1 MPAVSG
7 AGEPTS
13 RRFRTSNSRPRICQN
28 RGSALPSETNAMHI
42 EPLEKLP
49 RSVREFLS
57 HYAMIVLSILT
68 ALALEQAVLG
78 IEHHHQGER
87 ARHEIEQEILTN
99 RHEVEQSLAVTRDYI
114 KAWEGM
120 LARTVAEVNAGQSTN
135 ESLLAT
141 ITEAKR
147 QFGDATPPLRS
158 AAWDAAL
165 ADHAV
170 DYIDHDEL
178 RRFSDLYAF
187 QHFFAQ
193 ALWDTVRESAAR
205 NLSDLSLPTYLGKAD
220 PVATITLLNARTR
233 ALHIMES
240 QLAQIDAAMKI
251 AMPGEVTHPGASTP
265 AGASA
270 SHAAWPASH

>member
-1 MPAVSG
+1 
-7 AGEPTS
+7 
-13 RRFRTSNSRPRICQN
+13 
-28 RGSALPSETNAMHI
+28 MHV

-87 ARHEIEQEILTN
+87 ARQEIEQEIIAN
-99 RHEVEQSLAVTRDYI
+99 HHMVEESLAVTRAYVKVWDGLL
-114 KAWEGM
+114 E
-120 LARTVAEVNAGQSTN
+120 RTVAEVNAGQSTN

-141 ITEAKR
+141 VAEAKH
-147 QFGDATPPLRS
+147 QFGDAIPSLKS

-170 DYIDHDEL
+170 DYLDHDEL
-178 RRFSDLYAF
+178 TRFSDLYAF
-187 QHFFAQ
+187 QHFFSV
-193 ALWDTVRESAAR
+193 ALWDIVRDSATR
-205 NLSDLSLPTYLGKAD
+205 NLSDISLPAYLGKAD
-220 PVATITLLNARTR
+220 PVATITMLNARAR

-240 QLAQIDAAMKI
+240 QLAQMAAATKV
-251 AMPGEVTHPGASTP
+251 AMPAEASEP
-265 AGASA
+265 AASA
-270 SHAAWPASH
+270 PQAATASRVASAASR

>member
-7 AGEPTS
+7 ACERSS
-13 RRFRTSNSRPRICQN
+13 RRIRTSNSRPRICQN
-28 RGSALPSETNAMHI
+28 RGSTLPWKTNAMHV
-42 EPLEKLP
+42 EALEKLP

-68 ALALEQAVLG
+68 ALALEQAVLR

-87 ARHEIEQEILTN
+87 ARHEIEQEILAN
-99 RHEVEQSLAVTRDYI
+99 RHAVEESLGLTRNYI
-114 KAWEGM
+114 KVWDGL
-120 LARTVAEVNAGQSTN
+120 LARTVADVNAGQSTN
-135 ESLLAT
+135 DSLLAT
-141 ITEAKR
+141 IAEAKR

-165 ADHAV
+165 ADRAV

-178 RRFSDLYAF
+178 TRFSELYAS
-187 QHFFAQ
+187 QRFFAQ
-193 ALWDTVRESAAR
+193 ALWDTVRDSAAR

-220 PVATITLLNARTR
+220 PVATITMLNARTR

-251 AMPGEVTHPGASTP
+251 AMPGEVTRPGAATP

-270 SHAAWPASH
+270 ASH